1 MQETRVRSVLQ
12 QGPSLSYKSLL
23 VIKTS
28 HDWPDLRTERSS
40 GRVFGAT
47 RKAHNVFSFQKE
59 HFQLSLAYLADIFEA
74 LNSLNL
80 KLQGRTQMLWLTL
93 IFEDL
98 KRKIKG
104 HLKSLQDE
112 IFLNFTGAELSNL
125 IYKLVSDPFLVNI
138 EDLPQDLQEEAIEL
152 QFNNR
157 AKGSFEGVRFEN
169 FSVKLQAK
177 YPKISSQSLCI
188 LVTFSSTYLCET
200 GFSALMTLNTQHRIK
215 SNVECDL

>member
-1 MQETRVRSVLQ
+1 MAVKVAKRSFMFVCIEK
-12 QGPSLSYKSLL
+12 GPSLSYKSLL

-80 KLQGRTQMLWLTL
+80 KLQGRTQ
-93 IFEDL
+93 IEDL

-200 GFSALMTLNTQHRIK
+200 GLSALMTLNTQHRIK

>member
-1 MQETRVRSVLQ
+1 MSVDFR
-12 QGPSLSYKSLL
+12 GPSLSYKSLL

-80 KLQGRTQMLWLTL
+80 KLQGRTQ
-93 IFEDL
+93 IEDL

-200 GFSALMTLNTQHRIK
+200 GLSALMTLNTQHRIK